1 MGLWVVV
8 IVAFDIDG
16 TLTRSPFDPSRLRM
30 AEPNRPVIRTLR
42 MLRRAGTKIIVVT
55 ARPERYKDD
64 TIAWLRGQ
72 AIPYDRLV
80 MRQTGDN
87 RDDPVL
93 RADQSRGA
101 VLLFDDKAENC
112 AQSPIRC
119 VRVQG

>member
-1 MGLWVVV
+1 MV
-8 IVAFDIDG
+8 VAFDIDG

-80 MRQTGDN
+80 MRRAGDN

-93 RADQSRGA
+93 RSEQVRGA

>member
-1 MGLWVVV
+1 
-8 IVAFDIDG
+8 
-16 TLTRSPFDPSRLRM
+16 M

-80 MRQTGDN
+80 MRREGDN
-87 RDDPVL
+87 RDDPEL
-93 RADQSRGA
+93 RSEQVRGA